1 MAIHG
6 AIDLTQLIN
15 TRPLG
20 RYQVRIILLCTL
32 SMILDGYDVQV
43 MGYVAPALLAEWGLQ
58 KTALTPVFSAGVIG
72 MLVGSLLSGLAS
84 DRYGRRS
91 VLLASMLGVSVGM
104 LATPYAASPAQLIII
119 RFLTGLAM
127 GAIVPNAVSLGG
139 EYSPARLRATLMMTI
154 TCGYLVGAMFCGL
167 VAALIL
173 PGFGWRAVFVAGGLA
188 SLVLCVAMARWMP
201 ESLQFLALRPERRQE
216 TLHGVRQL
224 YPDLSLQSDVELAG
238 AAPQVHGG
246 RLAELFHRKY
256 RRSTLLLWAIYFLN
270 LLAVFFLASW
280 LPILLRDAGHSA
292 PQAILAGA
300 ALWGG
305 GIAGT
310 LSLGWAIDRFGYGR
324 VLSAVYLL
332 ATAGILATGVFLS
345 HLPLAMMAI
354 AISGF
359 AVMGA
364 QAALNAL
371 AATLYPT
378 HIRATGVGWGLGI
391 GRLGSVVGP
400 IVGGELIG
408 LGWDAATLLA
418 AVAIPTGVAMLA
430 ALSFGGRHG
439 AASGQATRSV

>member
-1 MAIHG
+1 MAING
-6 AIDLTQLIN
+6 SIDPTHLIN

-20 RYQVRIILLCTL
+20 RHQVLIILMCTL

-58 KTALTPVFSAGVIG
+58 KAALTPVFSAGVIG
-72 MLVGSLLSGLAS
+72 MLFGSLLSGLAS

-91 VLLASMLGVSVGM
+91 VLLASMLWVTVGM
-104 LATPYAASPAQLIII
+104 LATAYAGSLTQLIII

-154 TCGYLVGAMFCGL
+154 TCGYLVGAMLCG
-167 VAALIL
+167 VIAAVIL
-173 PGFGWRAVFVAGGLA
+173 PGFGWRAVFIAGGVA
-188 SLVLCVAMARWMP
+188 SLVLCVAKARWMP

-216 TLHGVRQL
+216 ALHRVRQL
-224 YPDLSLQSDVELAG
+224 YPELSIRTDAELSG
-238 AAPQVHGG
+238 VPPKVRGG
-246 RLAELFHRKY
+246 RLIELFHRGY
-256 RRSTLLLWAIYFLN
+256 WRNTLLLWATYFLN

-292 PQAILAGA
+292 SQAIFAGA

-332 ATAGILATGVFLS
+332 ATTGIVATGLFLS

-354 AISGF
+354 AVSGF
-359 AVMGA
+359 SVMGA

-378 HIRATGVGWGLGI
+378 HIRATGVGWGLGM

-400 IVGGELIG
+400 IIGGELIS
-408 LGWDAATLLA
+408 LRWDSAALLA
-418 AVAIPTGVAMLA
+418 AAAIPTCFAILA
-430 ALSFGGRHG
+430 AFPLGDRHD
-439 AASGQATRSV
+439 ASSGQAIRSV